1 MAYAKMNRRRVVI
14 TGLGCVTALGDSV
27 DVLFAS
33 LCAGKSGISNI
44 RSFDVSAFPVKF
56 GGEIRDF
63 DPTKYIEQREA
74 KRMDRFTQFA
84 VAAASQAVSSSG
96 LDFSK
101 EDLIR
106 TGVILGTG
114 IGGIGEIEQQ
124 HIRLLDK
131 GPDRVSPFCVPRLMA
146 NAASGNIAIQYGLQ
160 GPNFSVSSACA
171 SASHAIGE
179 AFCSIIAGR
188 SDIII
193 TGGSEAALT
202 PVGLAS
208 FCAAKSLSM
217 RNDNPVAASRPFDKD
232 RDGFVLSE
240 GAAVLVLEELNHA
253 KKRGAHI
260 YAELLGYSATDDGYH
275 ITAPLPDGRGAAEVM
290 RLALADAGVEKEKV
304 NYINAH
310 GTGTELNDI
319 AESIA
324 IRTVFG
330 EYAYKLLVS
339 STKSSL
345 GHLLGAS
352 GAVEL
357 IVCVKAI
364 EKSVVPP
371 TINLENPDERCD
383 LKMDYVPLQALKATV
398 NIAMSNS
405 FGFGGH
411 NACLVVGKV

>member
-1 MAYAKMNRRRVVI
+1 MNRRRVVI

-27 DVLFAS
+27 DALFSA
-33 LCAGKSGISNI
+33 LCAGKSGISNVE
-44 RSFDVSAFPVKF
+44 SFDVTAFPVKF
-56 GGEIRDF
+56 GGEIRNF
-63 DPTKYIEQREA
+63 DPTKYIEQRQA
-74 KRMDRFTQFA
+74 NRMDRFTQFA
-84 VAAASQAVSSSG
+84 VAAASQAVDDSG
-96 LDFSK
+96 LDFSE
-101 EDLIR
+101 EDLFR
-106 TGVILGTG
+106 SGVIVGTG

-131 GPDRVSPFCVPRLMA
+131 GPSKISPFCVPRLMA
-146 NAASGNIAIQYGLQ
+146 NAASGNIAIRYGLQ

-171 SASHAIGE
+171 SGTHAIGE
-179 AFCSIIAGR
+179 AFCNIVAGR
-188 SDIII
+188 SDVVI

-208 FCAAKSLSM
+208 FCAAKSLST
-217 RNDNPVAASRPFDKD
+217 RNDNPAAASRPFDKD

-240 GAAVLVLEELNHA
+240 GAGVLVVEELDRA

-260 YAELLGYSATDDGYH
+260 YAELLGYSATDDGFH
-275 ITAPLPDGRGAAEVM
+275 ITAPLPDGAGAATAM
-290 RLALADAGVEKEKV
+290 QLALADAGVEREKV
-304 NYINAH
+304 DYINAH

-319 AESIA
+319 AETSA
-324 IRTVFG
+324 IKTVFG
-330 EYAYKLLVS
+330 DHAYKLLIS

-357 IVCVKAI
+357 IVCAKTI
-364 EKSVVPP
+364 EESVIPP
-371 TINLENPDERCD
+371 TINLENLDERCD
-383 LKMDYVPLQALKATV
+383 LRMDYVPLEAREANVDIAL
-398 NIAMSNS
+398 SNS